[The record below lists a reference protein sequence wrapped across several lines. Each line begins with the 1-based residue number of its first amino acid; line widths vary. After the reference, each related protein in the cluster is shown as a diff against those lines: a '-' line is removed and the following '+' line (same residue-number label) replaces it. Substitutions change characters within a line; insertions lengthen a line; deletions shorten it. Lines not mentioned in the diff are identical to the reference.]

1 MSTGGEFEVRIRR
14 RTRAADDIVL
24 LELESPEGRPLP
36 GWSPGAHIDVVLP
49 DGREAQYSLCADPN
63 DRSWWRIGVLKE
75 SGVSAH
81 LHDEVGEGDAL
92 LVRGPRNH
100 FSFAPFP
107 GRRYLFLAGG
117 IGITPIYSMLRSAAA
132 AGNETRLVYAG
143 RSRSAMAFAEELVA
157 DYAGTAELYAADEGA
172 RADIAAL
179 LADPEPGTIVY
190 CCGPRRLIEA
200 VEAAGESWPRGAI
213 HLERFEAKALG
224 EPVWNEPFEVELLLS
239 GGMVTV
245 PPERSILEVV
255 EEHGILVPSS
265 CRVGTCGTCEV
276 AVVDG
281 EIEHRDSVLS
291 PEEQEDGF
299 AMMICVSRAK
309 CPRITLEL

>member
-1 MSTGGEFEVRIRR
+1 VSTGGEFAVRVRR
-14 RTRAADDIVL
+14 RTRAADAVVL
-24 LELESPEGRPLP
+24 LELESPDGRPLP

-63 DRSWWRIGVLKE
+63 DRSWWRIGVLRE
-75 SGVSAH
+75 TGVSAY
-81 LHDEVGEGDAL
+81 LHDQVAEGDTL

-107 GRRYLFLAGG
+107 GRKYLFVAGG
-117 IGITPIYSMLRSAAA
+117 IGITPIYAMLRSAAA

-143 RSRSAMAFAEELVA
+143 RSRSAMAFAEELAA
-157 DYAGTAELYAADEGA
+157 DYADAAEFFVADEGV
-172 RADIAAL
+172 RADIAEL

-190 CCGPRRLIEA
+190 CCGPGRLIQA
-200 VEAAGESWPRGAI
+200 VEEAGRSWPRGSI
-213 HLERFEAKALG
+213 HLERFEAKVLG
-224 EPVWNEPFEVELLLS
+224 EPIWNEPFDVELLLS
-239 GGMVTV
+239 GETVTV

-255 EEHGILVPSS
+255 EEHGIVVPSS

-276 AVVDG
+276 AVADG

-291 PEEQEDGF
+291 PDEQEDSF